1 VISVFVSHLKCPK
14 CNAEYESEKPTQLC
28 ACGSPLLV
36 RYDLESIKKV
46 LTPKKIAGRTSD
58 LWRYREM
65 LPVKDESN
73 IISLG
78 EGMTPLLHLKRIGK
92 SLSMTGLYL
101 KNEGMLPTGTFKD
114 RGAAVGI
121 SRAKELGISTLA
133 MPTNGNAGGAW
144 AAYASAA
151 GIRAV
156 IVMPKD
162 APFINRAEIHMAGAD
177 LYLVNCLI
185 SDAGK
190 IVGRACAD
198 HGWFDVSTLKE
209 PYRIEGKKTMV
220 LELCEQFNWE
230 APDVILYPAGG
241 GVGIIGIYKAILELR
256 EMGWIGAKIP
266 RLVAVQSTG
275 CAPIVKAWEEKKSE
289 SEFWENAK
297 TVAFGI
303 TVPKAIGDFL
313 VLEAIYKSNGCAVSV
328 SDAEI
333 LTAQKQ
339 LAQCEG
345 LFVCPEGAATLAAA
359 LQLKDRGW
367 IHPNESVVLLNTG
380 TGLKYPETVTVNIP
394 LLQIEDRL

>member
-1 VISVFVSHLKCPK
+1 MFVSHLKCPK
-14 CNAEYESEKPTQLC
+14 CNAEYESEMPIQLC
-28 ACGSPLLV
+28 ECGSPLLV
-36 RYDLESIKKV
+36 RYDLESIKKA
-46 LTPKKIAGRTSD
+46 LTPKKIAGRKND

-65 LPVKDESN
+65 LPVKAESN
-73 IISLG
+73 IVSLG
-78 EGMTPLLHLKRIGK
+78 EGMTPLIHLKRIGK
-92 SLSMTGLYL
+92 RHSITDLYL

-133 MPTNGNAGGAW
+133 MPTNGNAGGSW
-144 AAYASAA
+144 SAYASVA

-162 APFINRAEIHMAGAD
+162 APFINRAEIYMTGAD
-177 LYLVNCLI
+177 LYLINGLI

-190 IVGRACAD
+190 IVRRACAD
-198 HGWFDVSTLKE
+198 YGWFDMSTLKE
-209 PYRIEGKKTMV
+209 PYRIEGKKTMG

-230 APDVILYPAGG
+230 APDVIFYPTGG

-256 EMGWIGAKIP
+256 EMGWLGAKMP

-289 SEFWENAK
+289 STFWENAK

-328 SDAEI
+328 NDEEI
-333 LTAQKQ
+333 LAAQKQ
-339 LAQCEG
+339 LAQFEG
-345 LFVCPEGAATLAAA
+345 LFLCPEGAATLAAA
-359 LQLKDRGW
+359 LHLKDSGW
-367 IHPNESVVLLNTG
+367 IQPNESVILLNTG